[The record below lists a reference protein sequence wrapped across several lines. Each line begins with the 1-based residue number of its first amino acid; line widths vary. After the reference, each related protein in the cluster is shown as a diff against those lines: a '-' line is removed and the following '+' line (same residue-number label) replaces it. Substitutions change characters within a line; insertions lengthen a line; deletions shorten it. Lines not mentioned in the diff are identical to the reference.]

1 MYAGD
6 CIQFLFSQEQQMGS
20 CFSFVDDD
28 MRPPGSVRTQ
38 QHQHQQK
45 VVYVPPPSSASSVKQ
60 QQEVVYRVPE
70 GYGYAV
76 ATGKYSAPTEDP
88 TPVASA
94 PPMNWVPQAQYTY
107 AYPMTQTMQYPTP
120 SAPGPYGGASA
131 PPYTTVYL
139 QQPQQQPPQRQGMGI
154 GTAMLGGFVLG
165 AIAEDML
172 DNDF

>member
-1 MYAGD
+1 
-6 CIQFLFSQEQQMGS
+6 MGS

-28 MRPPGSVRTQ
+28 VRPPVSAQ
-38 QHQHQQK
+38 QRAKQK
-45 VVYVPPPSSASSVKQ
+45 EMYVPPGNPQ
-60 QQEVVYRVPE
+60 QQAVYRVPE

-94 PPMNWVPQAQYTY
+94 PPYASASAPPMNWVPQAQYTY
-107 AYPMTQTMQYPTP
+107 AYPMTQTMQYPVP
-120 SAPGPYGGASA
+120 SAPGAYGGASA

-139 QQPQQQPPQRQGMGI
+139 QQPQQQPPQRQGMGV